1 MKQNTI
7 KAIILVLLM
16 VASGVALS
24 LWALQALRGRG
35 EYTLSVS
42 SERTVVVNR
51 TDNNAHSGPFN
62 LHANIQP
69 GRYTLGSEDD
79 SKGIYTI
86 TFFDTTRRPGHFT
99 LSIGNSTLDI
109 MEARIIFDQKEVT
122 WQK

>member
-1 MKQNTI
+1 MKQNMI
-7 KAIILVLLM
+7 KAIILALLM
-16 VASGVALS
+16 IAAGIALS
-24 LWALQALRGRG
+24 LWAFQALRGRG

-51 TDNNAHSGPFN
+51 TDNNAHSGPFT
-62 LHANIQP
+62 LRANIEP
-69 GRYTLGSEDD
+69 GRYTPGSEDD

-86 TFFDTTRRPGHFT
+86 TFCDTTRRPGHFT

-109 MEARIIFDQKEVT
+109 MEARIIFDQKDVT